1 MINIARARLL
11 TRGDMTAKDFSMA
24 DVLSWACFRNLTQKI
39 QRVRSTGLIT
49 IALVMAA
56 RMLLLQGLF

>member
-1 MINIARARLL
+1 
-11 TRGDMTAKDFSMA
+11 MTAKDFSMA
-24 DVLSWACFRNLTQKI
+24 DVLSWAFFRNFTQKI

>member
-1 MINIARARLL
+1 
-11 TRGDMTAKDFSMA
+11 MTAKDFSMA
-24 DVLSWACFRNLTQKI
+24 DVLSWACFQNVTQKI
-39 QRVRSTGLIT
+39 QRVRSTGQIT

>member
-24 DVLSWACFRNLTQKI
+24 DVLSWAFFRNFTQKI